1 MQPNDKDAAYIW
13 DMREAAKKVA
23 KFTADVDLS
32 EFIENDQI
40 HYAVERC
47 LEMIGEAARRV
58 SSEFQEKHPEIP
70 WREIIGQRNILA
82 HEYGEIDYEILYR
95 TAKEDI
101 PALIDILGE
110 LLPPLEE

>member
-1 MQPNDKDAAYIW
+1 MTRMLPIFGICERQL
-13 DMREAAKKVA
+13 R
-23 KFTADVDLS
+23 
-32 EFIENDQI
+32 
-40 HYAVERC
+40 ERC